1 MSIILSIIVFSL
13 IVIVHELGHFLV
25 AKKVGIYVQEFAVG
39 MGPVLVSKHIGETQY
54 SLRMFPFGGFC
65 RMQGEDGDENDGK
78 VNENYD
84 PSRSFSSKTVLQR
97 MAVIFSGPAM
107 NFVLAFVLIFIIL
120 GLSGFFVP
128 KINTVIDNSPAQE
141 AGLESGDT
149 LLRVNGQRILI
160 YQDYTMALDRQEA
173 DSPIEYVILHDGEK
187 KAVTVTPEYSEEN
200 GRYMV
205 GFTFD
210 ANYGMFGEKVDG
222 YTRAGIAATT
232 VADVGLMSYFVKSVI
247 VGFVKLFSFQVKSDE
262 VSGPIGIIGAIGD
275 SYEAGIKSS
284 NTDAFIN
291 LATLSAL
298 LSTNLGVLNLFPIPA
313 MDGGRLA
320 FLIVEGIRR
329 KPVNPEIEGRIHF
342 AGFMLLM
349 AFMVVVAF
357 NDIVNIIR

>member
-25 AKKVGIYVQEFAVG
+25 AKKVGICVQEFSVG
-39 MGPVLVSKHIGETQY
+39 MGPVLVSKLVGETQY
-54 SLRMFPFGGFC
+54 SLRMLPFGGFC
-65 RMQGEDGDENDGK
+65 KMQGEDGDEEDSK
-78 VNENYD
+78 TNENYD

-128 KINTVIDNSPAQE
+128 MIKVVYDNTPAQE
-141 AGLESGDT
+141 AGLESGDR
-149 LLRVNGQRILI
+149 LLKVNGQRILI
-160 YQDYTMALDRQEA
+160 YQDYSMALDGKDA
-173 DSPIEYVILHDGEK
+173 GSPIDYEILHNGEK
-187 KAVTVTPEYSEEN
+187 KSITITPTYSEEN
-200 GRYMV
+200 SRYMV

-210 ANYGMFGEKVDG
+210 AHYGLFGEKVEG
-222 YTRAGIAATT
+222 YTRAGIADTA

-247 VGFVKLFSFQVKSDE
+247 VGFVKLFSFQVKSNE
-262 VSGPIGIIGAIGD
+262 VAGPIGIIGAIGD
-275 SYEAGIKSS
+275 SYEAGIKYST
-284 NTDAFIN
+284 TDAFVN

-320 FLIVEGIRR
+320 FLVVEGIRR
-329 KPVNPEIEGRIHF
+329 KPVNPDIEGRIHF

-349 AFMVVVAF
+349 AFMAVVAF